1 MAPKQYYFHNGESGS
16 ALAIRLALGA
26 KEDRVIELLDDG
38 TIKIQL
44 VSSLNDKQTYPD
56 LIDFLGKILNT
67 SPSKIELVAGKDG
80 MEVIVSVIDMTAEEV
95 QEKIIENIL

>member
-1 MAPKQYYFHNGESGS
+1 MIRKQHNFHNGKIGS

-26 KEDRVIELLDDG
+26 EENRVIKLLNDG

-44 VSSLNDKQTYPD
+44 VSSVYDQKANQDF
-56 LIDFLGKILNT
+56 INFLGKILNT

-80 MEVIVSVIDMTAEEV
+80 KEVIVSVIDMTAEEL
-95 QEKIIENIL
+95 QEKIINNVL